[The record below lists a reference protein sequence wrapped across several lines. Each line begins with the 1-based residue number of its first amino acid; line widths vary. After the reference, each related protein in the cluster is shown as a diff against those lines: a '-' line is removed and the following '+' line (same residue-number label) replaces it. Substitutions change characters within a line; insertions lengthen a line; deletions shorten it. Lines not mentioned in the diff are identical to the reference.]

1 MGKTG
6 RPTKLTPE
14 VQERIEQAIRVGVT
28 HAQAAEYAGIGE
40 STLREWM
47 RENPAFAAAINARE
61 AEGALTL
68 VALVNRAAQQDWR
81 AAAWIL
87 EHRWPQDY
95 AVSRIDAH
103 HSGEVQINLDARMD
117 LLAQVGAVLQQM
129 FADQPQ
135 VLDEFAQRTSQLEPL
150 PLPSTRNRKPRTIR
164 KERE

>member
-28 HAQAAEYAGIGE
+28 HAQAAEYAVGA
-40 STLREWM
+40 TLREWM
-47 RENPAFAAAINARE
+47 REIRRLRSLSTRARP
-61 AEGALTL
+61 
-68 VALVNRAAQQDWR
+68 RARSRCWRWSIMPHTHDWR

-87 EHRWPQDY
+87 EHRWPEDY
-95 AVSRIDAH
+95 AVSRIDVH
-103 HSGEVQINLDARMD
+103 HSGEVQVNLDARMD

-135 VLDEFAQRTSQLEPL
+135 VLDEFAQRTAQLEPL
-150 PLPSTRNRKPRTIR
+150 PLPTTRNRKPRTTR